1 MNIEKV
7 QTDNS
12 PKAIGPYS
20 QGIKAGQFLF
30 ISGQMPIDAKTGK
43 IVDGDIKIQ
52 TKQVLK
58 NIKAIVEEIGYTLED
73 VVKTTI
79 FLKDMGEF
87 SLVNEIYAKYFK
99 INPPA
104 RSCIEVARLPK
115 DVNIEIEAI
124 VFLKYS

>member
-79 FLKDMGEF
+79 FLKDMGKF